1 ETGFAGQVVGAS
13 DALDDTPLARC
24 IAAARE
30 RDQTVTDQ
38 RMQPKVLATSR
49 KQLRT
54 APEARRERLAFSA
67 GIGEAIPAAANKLAM
82 LDHAH
87 VSLDRQVGS
96 VERPTRIASQPAL
109 SDFAIGPD
117 RATVLAHI
125 DGEILAA
132 ANDAVSSI
140 VDATGQTPQGCHRR
154 APMQEQTGAAV
165 AARSEAIT
173 LIRAALEDGADRLRL
188 EVVVQCLDA
197 AVAPVTGLLDT
208 AYRQT
213 GIV

>member
-1 ETGFAGQVVGAS
+1 MAKS
-13 DALDDTPLARC
+13 
-24 IAAARE
+24 
-30 RDQTVTDQ
+30 
-38 RMQPKVLATSR
+38 S
-49 KQLRT
+49 
-54 APEARRERLAFSA
+54 
-67 GIGEAIPAAANKLAM
+67 
-82 LDHAH
+82 
-87 VSLDRQVGS
+87 
-96 VERPTRIASQPAL
+96 
-109 SDFAIGPD
+109 
-117 RATVLAHI
+117 
-125 DGEILAA
+125 A

-213 GIV
+213 GIVHGMGINPDRSRLDTTTQPMRCGQGFGPHARCQSVLAVVRRCNDFVQV